1 MVMKSA
7 EEGLLSYFGVIVQPH
22 VTVYGAIFNSLWI
35 MCSAHCRQVNFTT
48 KWLSSYNKKISRSA
62 RDDNSY
68 CVLGR

>member
-48 KWLSSYNKKISRSA
+48 K
-62 RDDNSY
+62 
-68 CVLGR
+68 